1 MKTILPL
8 TIAFFLLILTA
19 GTAIA
24 QKPVRPDSSLVAF
37 FLGEWKGDGAFANGR
52 KISATVG
59 FRLTLDSVWLVNEHR
74 DVPPNDYKATDFWG
88 VDPATGQ
95 FVGYTF
101 DNFNGH
107 REWTSTGWS
116 GGRIVLSG
124 SSHTKSYGTYFE
136 RFIYERLDANQ
147 FRMTYENG
155 RDSVTYHMGDTL
167 RFVRIGR

>member
-1 MKTILPL
+1 M
-8 TIAFFLLILTA
+8 TIALFLLILTA
-19 GTAIA
+19 GKAIA
-24 QKPVRPDSSLVAF
+24 QKPVRPDSSMVSF
-37 FLGEWKGDGAFANGR
+37 FLGEWKGEGTFTGGR
-52 KISATVG
+52 KISATVD

-74 DVPPNDYKATDFWG
+74 DNPPNVYKATDFWG
-88 VDPATGQ
+88 TDASTGQ

-107 REWTSTGWS
+107 RQWSSIGWT

-124 SSHTKSYGTYFE
+124 SSHSASYGTYFE